1 MCVHACPTCLWWPEA
16 LGNSEAGVTGGVTLM
31 WVLGIALGS
40 STRAVHDLKHFG
52 KLEVYFRAITLTSK
66 PASPI
71 KGHPLPE

>member
-1 MCVHACPTCLWWPEA
+1 
-16 LGNSEAGVTGGVTLM
+16 M